1 MTKTF
6 DDVKVDVEL
15 KLMEY
20 DKTRTQLA
28 DTIREHDLLDLQ
40 TRLNVES
47 VKKYYEEEGLKATQ
61 AKYKAEQEEEVSL
74 QRLIEMEHTI
84 NTLKAKRDKL
94 EYTFQYLFREYDRL
108 QFEVEDD

>member
-1 MTKTF
+1 MKTF

-15 KLMEY
+15 KLIEY
-20 DKTRTQLA
+20 DKIRTQLA
-28 DTIREHDLLDLQ
+28 DTIREHDLLELQ
-40 TRLNVES
+40 TRLNIES

-74 QRLIEMEHTI
+74 QRLIDMEHQIATW
-84 NTLKAKRDKL
+84 KAKRDKL
-94 EYTFQYLFREYDRL
+94 EYEFQYLFREYDRL